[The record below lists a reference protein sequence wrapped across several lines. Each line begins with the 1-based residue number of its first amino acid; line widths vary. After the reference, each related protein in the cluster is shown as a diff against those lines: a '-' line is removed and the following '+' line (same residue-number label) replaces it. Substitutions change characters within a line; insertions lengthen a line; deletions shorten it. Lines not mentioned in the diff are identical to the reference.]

1 MDSEYKLTYANI
13 VETAIHALAND
24 SAITEWCLKEFNTPQ
39 MVANDADPMNPPQER
54 DCPYISI
61 TPLGGE
67 NGQDDETFRRAF
79 LVRVAISSRSLP
91 NQGITDDY
99 DPRTG
104 RIRIRRLDGTAKI
117 SHFLENLIY
126 PCIRRAF
133 NAKNYP
139 VSTEDETLENPN
151 LSLFQARAGITIL
164 FDKAIGEEVPF
175 LP

>member
-1 MDSEYKLTYANI
+1 MEEQPLEDYKLTYNNI
-13 VETAIHALAND
+13 VETAID
-24 SAITEWCLKEFNTPQ
+24 AINKDGAINAWCVAEYGFPP
-39 MVANDADPMNPPQER
+39 MVANDEDPMDPPQEQ

-67 NGQDDETFRRAF
+67 NGQDDATFSRAF
-79 LVRVAISSRSLP
+79 LVRCAISDERR
-91 NQGITDDY
+91 IDER

-104 RIRIRRLDGTAKI
+104 RILTRRLVGTSKI
-117 SHFLENLIY
+117 SHLLENLIY

-133 NAKNYP
+133 NAKNYA
-139 VSTEDETLENPN
+139 VSTVDETLENPN
-151 LSLFQARAGITIL
+151 VSLFQARAGLTIR